1 MRIDTQAPTHA
12 PSTHTVT
19 DPTDVLLARSRAG
32 VIGVVGTSG
41 KSTTAALVSSMLRSA
56 GLRVETDLHA
66 AIERADRLTSRDRVV
81 LELHSPLDVRRIG
94 VSLLA
99 VTGLVADEL
108 PAGST
113 MAGMTSALRLAARVP
128 RSAVVVNGS
137 DSQAVAAT
145 SATRIPLHYA
155 TAHDPKAAAT
165 LIEEHIVVRD
175 AGVPRRVC
183 TLDEARGN
191 GLLVVQNVLVA
202 AATAVAAGARAS
214 DVRRGVL
221 GHVQALDNHSRVA
234 AGDEVVWVSD
244 AAADK
249 PGRAAAVL
257 EAYAGP
263 VILIAG
269 GPHAGLPLMRWARA
283 VHGHASAPC
292 YMARAPA
299 RWPTRLRPWAP
310 PATSCGVRASMTRCT
325 SRPYWPCPATR
336 CCSRRAAP
344 PGTIATGDTGSALS
358 RRSREQRRQHDG
370 RGRRGAARGAAPIGR
385 RHPVERRRRLAL
397 ARPVDHVHV
406 QLQPRQHVLPRR
418 GALREAPARLV
429 GARRLGGG
437 HRARG
442 GLPLVASLFGAHHG
456 RHPARAHGPSRR
468 RRLALRRGALDAD
481 RRLHPAQ
488 RAGQA
493 GGDHLHRRLAVQQAR
508 RHPRRHAGP
517 RYRSRS

>member
-1 MRIDTQAPTHA
+1 
-12 PSTHTVT
+12 
-19 DPTDVLLARSRAG
+19 
-32 VIGVVGTSG
+32 
-41 KSTTAALVSSMLRSA
+41 MLRSA

-269 GPHAGLPLMRWARA
+269 GPHAALPLMRWARA
-283 VHGHASAPC
+283 VHGHASRALL
-292 YMARAPA
+292 YGSGAGAMADA
-299 RWPTRLRPWAP
+299 L
-310 PATSCGVRASMTRCT
+310 
-325 SRPYWPCPATR
+325 
-336 CCSRRAAP
+336 AAV
-344 PGTIATGDTGSALS
+344 GATGHIVRCSSLDDA
-358 RRSREQRRQHDG
+358 
-370 RGRRGAARGAAPIGR
+370 
-385 RHPVERRRRLAL
+385 
-397 ARPVDHVHV
+397 VHV
-406 QLQPRQHVLPRR
+406 ATILAMPGDTVLLSPACAP
-418 GALREAPARLV
+418 GAEPAPGSRFRHLV
-429 GARRLGGG
+429 G
-437 HRARG
+437 
-442 GLPLVASLFGAHHG
+442 PLTHQEAA
-456 RHPARAHGPSRR
+456 
-468 RRLALRRGALDAD
+468 
-481 RRLHPAQ
+481 
-488 RAGQA
+488 
-493 GGDHLHRRLAVQQAR
+493 
-508 RHPRRHAGP
+508 
-517 RYRSRS
+517 